1 MIDKISQR
9 ILQEK
14 KEALDTY
21 PGHDWFVIALQGSQN
36 YGVADEESDID
47 SKLLLIP
54 TFDEIVFAANPISH
68 THEMSDTGEH
78 VDCKDVRAYMKQ
90 FRKCNINFVEI
101 LFTDYFL
108 TNPLYSDLW
117 IELRRHRE
125 EIARI
130 NPYQAISAMAG
141 MASMKMKALDHP
153 YPSRM
158 HMIEKYG
165 YDCYEDDTY
174 FLTNHGWKT
183 YDEIEDD
190 DLLGTINPQ
199 SLELEFQNFYD
210 RVEKANKDV
219 YEIDS
224 WYSNFSITKN
234 HNLFVSDVCNINK
247 NGSIYKQELSNWH
260 LESLACSLDSS
271 YGKTNKNKHILSFP
285 KNPNKDNKK
294 YSDDFLFLLG
304 AFVSEGTCLFSQNKK
319 LKDIRISQTNHGKK
333 EFFIG
338 MNNIA
343 TIPIKAYSYNRADKT
358 DILETTWCCSDK
370 DVIEKIYQICGHGA
384 KNKRINP
391 EFI

>member
-9 ILQEK
+9 LLQEK
-14 KEALDTY
+14 KEALDFY

-36 YGVADEESDID
+36 YGVADEKSDID

-108 TNPLYSDLW
+108 TCSFYSDLW
-117 IELRRHRE
+117 VELRRHRE

-165 YDCYEDDTY
+165 YDPKQLSHLVRIEHFTEAFIY
-174 FLTNHGWKT
+174 GAP
-183 YDEIEDD
+183 YDECIKIPDENFRKYLLQLKRDGAGLSLDEAKGLAENSMNHILEMKTAFQKYHESKEDENTS
-190 DLLGTINPQ
+190 DLLDSVLREIIAR
-199 SLELEFQNFYD
+199 SLKRELED
-210 RVEKANKDV
+210 
-219 YEIDS
+219 
-224 WYSNFSITKN
+224 
-234 HNLFVSDVCNINK
+234 
-247 NGSIYKQELSNWH
+247 
-260 LESLACSLDSS
+260 
-271 YGKTNKNKHILSFP
+271 
-285 KNPNKDNKK
+285 
-294 YSDDFLFLLG
+294 
-304 AFVSEGTCLFSQNKK
+304 
-319 LKDIRISQTNHGKK
+319 
-333 EFFIG
+333 
-338 MNNIA
+338 M
-343 TIPIKAYSYNRADKT
+343 
-358 DILETTWCCSDK
+358 
-370 DVIEKIYQICGHGA
+370 
-384 KNKRINP
+384 
-391 EFI
+391 